1 MPGLGAQPLGTSPAG
16 VGYVPAIPTL
26 PSTSRGARYIG
37 PDGNPVKDEVNGG
50 FLKADPVAM
59 RVYFAIR
66 TTLKS
71 ASGNQ
76 ALGVEWPKKID
87 ARFEAQLFNSINV
100 GLAEMIRTK
109 VIKIESLSVSY
120 PMPERY
126 YVTLN
131 YRNLITQKS
140 QQVTV

>member
-16 VGYVPAIPTL
+16 VGYSSIEML
-26 PSTSRGARYIG
+26 PSTAKGARYIG
-37 PDGNPVKDEVNGG
+37 PDGNPVKDPINGG
-50 FLKADPVAM
+50 FMKADPVAM
-59 RVYFAIR
+59 RVFFAMR

-71 ASGNQ
+71 SSANQ
-76 ALGVEWPKKID
+76 KLGVAWPKKID
-87 ARFEAQLFNSINV
+87 SRFEAHLFNSINV
-100 GLAEMIRTK
+100 GLAEMTRTK
-109 VIKIESLSVSY
+109 AIKIESLSVSY
-120 PMPERY
+120 PMPECY